1 MGKAN
6 NVAVKYLEVL
16 NYGLFGRPRRFVSL
30 GFRRP
35 HAECLAEVGV
45 DGVVGL
51 PLSLRWGDP
60 IDANVVPLLLPEV
73 LSLKIVDRILWLR
86 IESELAQGRFP
97 ELTKLL
103 IVFFRPALALLKN
116 FVNILF
122 RYLQV
127 REG

>member
-1 MGKAN
+1 MG
-6 NVAVKYLEVL
+6 LW
-16 NYGLFGRPRRFVSL
+16 
-30 GFRRP
+30 FRRP
-35 HAECLAEVGV
+35 HAECLAKVSV

-51 PLSLRWGDP
+51 SLSLRWGDP
-60 IDANVVPLLLPEV
+60 VDANVVPLLLPEV
-73 LSLKIVDRILWLR
+73 LSLEIVDRVLWLG

-122 RYLQV
+122 RYLEV